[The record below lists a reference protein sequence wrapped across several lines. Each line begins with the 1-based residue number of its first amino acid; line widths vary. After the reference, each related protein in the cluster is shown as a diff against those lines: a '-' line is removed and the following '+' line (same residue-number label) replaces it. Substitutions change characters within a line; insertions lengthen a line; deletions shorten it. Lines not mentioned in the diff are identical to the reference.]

1 MQSALGI
8 VIPVGPGDQAWR
20 GLLPQLKQA
29 GAKDVVLSKCRSE
42 DADAAS
48 AASDV
53 RVVQGACGRG
63 RQLNTGARA
72 VAGDWLWFLHADS
85 RIDTETLRA
94 MQRFVAEDAREIGFF
109 DLRFLDDGPRWMLLN
124 EWGARLRSRGFGL
137 PFGDQGLLMPRH
149 VFETLG
155 GFDETLAS
163 GEDHAL
169 IWAAHLRGIALRALR
184 APIRTSARKYAEHG
198 WLRTT
203 WQHLRL
209 THAQATRFS
218 REAAARHPRGS
229 IR

>member
-1 MQSALGI
+1 MQSVLGI
-8 VIPVGPGDQAWR
+8 VIPVGPGDQAWQ
-20 GLLPQLKQA
+20 GLLPQLGQA
-29 GAKDVVLSKCRSE
+29 GARDVVLSTCRSE
-42 DADAAS
+42 DCEAAS
-48 AASDV
+48 AWADV
-53 RVVQGACGRG
+53 RVVRTACGRG
-63 RQLNTGARA
+63 RQLNAGARA
-72 VAGDWLWFLHADS
+72 VAGEWLWFLHADS
-85 RIDTETLRA
+85 RIDAETLLA
-94 MQRFVAEDAREIGFF
+94 MQRFVVEDAAAIGFF

-209 THAQATRFS
+209 THAQAARFS
-218 REAAARHPRGS
+218 REAAARHPPSS